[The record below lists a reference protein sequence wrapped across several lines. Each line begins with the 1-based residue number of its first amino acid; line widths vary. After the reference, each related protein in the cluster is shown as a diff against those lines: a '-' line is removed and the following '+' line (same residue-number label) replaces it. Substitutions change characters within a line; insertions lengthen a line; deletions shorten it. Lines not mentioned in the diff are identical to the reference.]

1 MMLVSIYTDQS
12 NYRTT
17 RQMDTPG
24 TLRTRIY
31 HCTTLEQYY
40 GYWKDKFCDETIFSG
55 LCHLNEQT
63 RKTTIRAKKHQK
75 NFGGP

>member
-1 MMLVSIYTDQS
+1 
-12 NYRTT
+12 
-17 RQMDTPG
+17 MDTPG

-40 GYWKDKFCDETIFSG
+40 GYWKDKICDETIFSG
-55 LCHLNEQT
+55 LCNEQT

-75 NFGGP
+75 KLLRSVNPCSAESVW